1 VGTKPNSGS
10 DFSFEVRT
18 LSRQDTLIV
27 LRKPVYLRSSGLH
40 GFGTV
45 LETPTFRRAYEFQLK
60 EVLRL
65 LSDRRE
71 HPIPTRH
78 IGVRIP
84 PPQPGSPGIR
94 PDRPI
99 SRERPA
105 IGRLSCIRESL
116 RVAHGPRGP
125 PKSRKSPADIR
136 EIPFSGDN
144 GQRLGSIATAGR
156 GRECE
161 AVKTRRL
168 TGICLIRMTTRPR
181 WTKSHAVSKAIPAD
195 ACPPAVLISWP
206 VSRSRAPR

>member
-116 RVAHGPRGP
+116 RVAHGPIALGVIRGL
-125 PKSRKSPADIR
+125 RR
-136 EIPFSGDN
+136 TLGDECDLAWRAEAQSVFEQN
-144 GQRLGSIATAGR
+144 GFDAPNLYRQLSQVR
-156 GRECE
+156 
-161 AVKTRRL
+161 AVKAL
-168 TGICLIRMTTRPR
+168 
-181 WTKSHAVSKAIPAD
+181 KQ
-195 ACPPAVLISWP
+195 
-206 VSRSRAPR
+206 